1 MSGPVVNY
9 QECVGC
15 GSCVELCPEVFELRD
30 DKAWVIGYDKCN
42 TCNCQEAVNLCPTE
56 AITLE

>member
-1 MSGPVVNY
+1 MGVPVVNY

>member
-1 MSGPVVNY
+1 MGVPVVNY
-9 QECVGC
+9 QECIGC